1 MGSSSDLKDLLRERV
16 ATKYTIDDLKETG
29 KKIRQAVPIENLG
42 AVSKIDRD
50 PVQFINSVEQNLIKS
65 LLPMRHQRMV
75 HLRRL
80 FSAARPN

>member
-42 AVSKIDRD
+42 GGQQD
-50 PVQFINSVEQNLIKS
+50 
-65 LLPMRHQRMV
+65 
-75 HLRRL
+75 
-80 FSAARPN
+80 